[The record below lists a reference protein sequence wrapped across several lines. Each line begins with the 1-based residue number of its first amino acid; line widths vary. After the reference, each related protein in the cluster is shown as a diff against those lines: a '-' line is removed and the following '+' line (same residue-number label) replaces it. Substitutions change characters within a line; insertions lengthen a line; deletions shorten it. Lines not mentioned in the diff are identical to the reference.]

1 MGDAPPCA
9 DGSPALSG
17 NELVRKTGGSGMK
30 IADSIKRAYVTWIWK
45 HTPNCAEMSRLAS
58 QSLDAPLP
66 LRIWLKMK
74 LHYVI
79 CIRCK
84 RYMKH
89 LKFLHVAA
97 PQLDEHAHLLSNR
110 TLSVAAKQRIVQRL
124 QTG

>member
-1 MGDAPPCA
+1 
-9 DGSPALSG
+9 
-17 NELVRKTGGSGMK
+17 MK
-30 IADSIKRAYVTWIWK
+30 IADRIKRAFLSWIWE

-58 QSLDAPLP
+58 QSLDGPLP
-66 LRIWLKMK
+66 LRIWLKTK

-79 CIRCK
+79 CIWCK

-89 LKFLHVAA
+89 LKFLHVAT
-97 PQLDEHAHLLSNR
+97 PQFDEHAHLLSNR

>member
-1 MGDAPPCA
+1 
-9 DGSPALSG
+9 
-17 NELVRKTGGSGMK
+17 MK
-30 IADSIKRAYVTWIWK
+30 IAGSIKGAFVTWIWE

-58 QSLDAPLP
+58 QSLDGPLP

-79 CIRCK
+79 CIWCK
-84 RYMKH
+84 RYIKH
-89 LKFLHVAA
+89 LKFLHLAA
-97 PQLDEHAHLLSNR
+97 THFHEHADLLSNP